1 MTSWQKAKETTD
13 QKVRS
18 SNLFGRTAEFPYRSP
33 RFVVKGLAPDFTG
46 DTMLS
51 HTLSHPLSHCSQL
64 HQNFLNFG
72 ADTRPV
78 DLNLTRV
85 ISPSLGDA
93 SFSQRIAPLRD
104 MSILRS

>member
-18 SNLFGRTAEFPYRSP
+18 SNLFGRTAEFPYRSS

-51 HTLSHPLSHCSQL
+51 HPLSHYSQL
-64 HQNFLNFG
+64 HQNFLNFC

>member
-18 SNLFGRTAEFPYRSP
+18 SNLFGRTAEFPYRSS

-51 HTLSHPLSHCSQL
+51 LTLSHPLSHCSQL